1 MILEFRNAIIKNV
14 RGNDSKPDVCY
25 IELIPQDEDGAAFKL
40 TLENCSPSE
49 WMSLPKLP
57 FTFVF
62 NGTFAVYTNG
72 SKENRSDSLSFKA
85 SSGTFHDPYNF
96 RAYIAQV
103 DAKIAKQ
110 NGG

>member
-1 MILEFRNAIIKNV
+1 MLLEFRNAILKSA
-14 RGNDSKPDVCY
+14 RGNDNKPDVVY
-25 IELIPQDEDGAAFKL
+25 LELIPQEEDGKAFKL

-49 WMSLPKLP
+49 WMSLPMLP

-62 NGTFAVYTNG
+62 KGQFSVYSNG
-72 SKENRSDSLSFKA
+72 SGKDRSDSVSFKA
-85 SSGTFHDPYNF
+85 ESGTFHDPYNF

-103 DAKIAKQ
+103 EAKAAKQ